1 MENAGLQQITNRS
14 IRNALMSLGFFAA
27 VILFDRG
34 GILTRFIFDGTA
46 LHAGVYAASSDH
58 TSPVLLK
65 AVVPGADFFSEKEGV
80 DGKVPLYRA
89 YRTDPASGE
98 QTLIGYAVVTSDVLP
113 EPSGY
118 SGPIDTLIGMDLEGT
133 IVGLKVIYYKES
145 LRYTIGDF
153 FEWPGYEDQ
162 FIGKVPADKFR
173 VHRDGDISGIARA
186 TISAKAMTAGVRQT
200 VRAVYKD
207 YIE

>member
-1 MENAGLQQITNRS
+1 MENPGLTQLAEKS
-14 IRNALMSLGFFAA
+14 ICKSLMSLGLVAV

-34 GILTRFIFDGTA
+34 GIFTEFVPESTG

-58 TSPVLLK
+58 TSPSLLK
-65 AVVPGADFFSEKEGV
+65 AVVPGADFFAEKEGV
-80 DGKVPLYRA
+80 DGKVPVYRA

-162 FIGKVPADKFR
+162 FVGKVPSDKFR